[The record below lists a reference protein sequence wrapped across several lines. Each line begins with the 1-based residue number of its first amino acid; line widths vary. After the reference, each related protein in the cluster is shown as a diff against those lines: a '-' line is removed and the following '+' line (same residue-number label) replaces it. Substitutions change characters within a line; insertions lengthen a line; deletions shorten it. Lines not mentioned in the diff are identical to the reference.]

1 MILTDREIAIALDRG
16 QISIKP
22 RPPREAL
29 SSTSIDLTLASV
41 FAEWSPNP
49 GQAIRPGAAG
59 YSYSQ
64 LAKELQRRIG
74 ADQYTLGA
82 GQFVLAWTAERISI
96 PINSRLAARV
106 EGKSSLAR
114 LGVGIH
120 ITAPTIHS
128 GFEGEVQLEM
138 FNFGPNP
145 IVLDAG
151 MRICQLIFEQTVGTP
166 EKGYEGSFARQ
177 TAQKK
182 PKRTQR

>member
-41 FAEWSPNP
+41 FTEWSPNP

-96 PINSRLAARV
+96 PINSRL
-106 EGKSSLAR
+106 
-114 LGVGIH
+114 
-120 ITAPTIHS
+120 
-128 GFEGEVQLEM
+128 
-138 FNFGPNP
+138 
-145 IVLDAG
+145 
-151 MRICQLIFEQTVGTP
+151 
-166 EKGYEGSFARQ
+166 
-177 TAQKK
+177 
-182 PKRTQR
+182 